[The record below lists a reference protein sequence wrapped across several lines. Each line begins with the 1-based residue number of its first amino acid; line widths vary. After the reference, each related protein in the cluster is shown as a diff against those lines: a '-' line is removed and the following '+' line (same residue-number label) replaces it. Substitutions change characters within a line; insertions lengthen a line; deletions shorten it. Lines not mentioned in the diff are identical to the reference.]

1 VRHFIASLG
10 GTDVQEL
17 SRATSTSIGA
27 D

>member
-17 SRATSTSIGA
+17 SRATSTSIVA